1 MTLAGSQTLT
11 NKSLTSPTITG
22 TITAGS
28 AVFAGGSPLVFEGA
42 TANSYE
48 TTLAVTDP
56 TADRT
61 LTLPDETGNVATE
74 SFATAIAVALG

>member
-1 MTLAGSQTLT
+1 M
-11 NKSLTSPTITG
+11 
-22 TITAGS
+22 
-28 AVFAGGSPLVFEGA
+28 FEGA
-42 TANSYE
+42 TANAYE

-61 LTLPDETGNVATE
+61 ITLPDDTGTVATE

>member
-1 MTLAGSQTLT
+1 MTASSAVLAG
-11 NKSLTSPTITG
+11 
-22 TITAGS
+22 A
-28 AVFAGGSPLVFEGA
+28 SPLVFEGA
-42 TANSYE
+42 TANAYE

-61 LTLPDETGNVATE
+61 ITLPDDTGTVATE